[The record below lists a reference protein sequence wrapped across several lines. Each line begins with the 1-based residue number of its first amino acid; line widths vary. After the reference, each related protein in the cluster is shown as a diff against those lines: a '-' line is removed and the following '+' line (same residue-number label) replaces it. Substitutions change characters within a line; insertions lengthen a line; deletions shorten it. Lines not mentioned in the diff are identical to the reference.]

1 MSFVKPLRFLLVF
14 IFAVSW
20 KAALAADQETS
31 LGASQRSRY
40 ANAQAHSSR
49 GDPFALSLLAPGG
62 KSDDAFTV
70 RTGRGQR
77 IELSPFAGVCFT
89 MRSYKVK
96 RTERLRDDESGVRGY
111 STCEM
116 GSNYQVRMT
125 DDDPPAKL
133 K

>member
-1 MSFVKPLRFLLVF
+1 MGFVKPLSFLLIV
-14 IFAVSW
+14 IFAVSL
-20 KAALAADQETS
+20 KTALAADPETS
-31 LGASQRSRY
+31 LGALQRSRSVIVQVGS
-40 ANAQAHSSR
+40 AP
-49 GDPFALSLLAPGG
+49 GDPFALSLMSPRG
-62 KSDDAFTV
+62 KTEDPFTL
-70 RTGRGQR
+70 RMARGQR

-116 GSNYQVRMT
+116 GSNYKVRMT